1 MFEIIT
7 IDVFS
12 LLKVFGFL
20 AGSFMIAFGLTP
32 TLTYFLYHFK
42 TWKKQKTQ
50 AITGEKATIYQRLHA
65 EKHHRNV
72 PTLAGILIWFVVA
85 IVTLMFNL
93 SRAETYLPLFTI
105 VCFGLVG
112 LLDDLMNLRSSGRGV
127 AGMGFKAKLIWLLFL
142 GVLAGWWFYS
152 KLDWSIIHI
161 PGGNYF
167 GLPYTVDIGLWY
179 IPLSAFVIIFMAN
192 AVNLTDGLDGL
203 AGGQLSISFVAY
215 TVIALILGKFELAA
229 FCATVSGATLAYT
242 WFNIP
247 PARFYMGDTG
257 SLALGATLGVVAM
270 LTNTIVLLPIIGFV
284 YTIELLSSSIQIF
297 SKKVFK
303 RKVFRV
309 APIHHHFEAI
319 GWKEEK
325 VVMRF
330 WIIGAIFSIIGL
342 FIALV
347 GKG

>member
-1 MFEIIT
+1 MYETIT
-7 IDVFS
+7 IDVYS

-20 AGSFMIAFGLTP
+20 AGSFMVTFGLTP
-32 TLTYFLYHFK
+32 TLTYFLYRFK
-42 TWKKQKTQ
+42 AWKKQKTQ
-50 AITGEKATIYQRLHA
+50 AITGEKAVIYQKLHA
-65 EKHHRNV
+65 EKHKRNV

-85 IVTLMFNL
+85 LITVLFNL

-112 LLDDLMNLRSSGRGV
+112 LLDDLINLKSSGRGV
-127 AGMGFKAKLIWLLFL
+127 AGLGFKAKLFWLILFGAL
-142 GVLAGWWFYS
+142 GGWWFYD

-161 PGGNYF
+161 PGGNLV
-167 GLPYTVDIGLWY
+167 GLPYTLEIGLWY
-179 IPLSAFVIIFMAN
+179 IPLFVFVILFMAN

-203 AGGQLSISFVAY
+203 AGGQLSISFIAY

-270 LTNTIVLLPIIGFV
+270 LTNTVIILPIIGFIYV
-284 YTIELLSSSIQIF
+284 IELLSSLIQIT
-297 SKKVFK
+297 SKKCFK
-303 RKVFRV
+303 CKVFRV
-309 APIHHHFEAI
+309 APIHHHFEAL

-330 WIIGAIFSIIGL
+330 WVIGAVFATIGL